1 MMIPK
6 LIDMKNEDL
15 SREELIQ
22 KLAIIEGMLR
32 SKDRTIQGQNVAIQ
46 TLTANNLM
54 MLDLLEQVKA
64 YEPNLFNRSKFERL
78 KERIIEKLD
87 EMRGRGRG
95 R

>member
-32 SKDRTIQGQNVAIQ
+32 SKDRTIQGQNATIQ

-54 MLDLLEQVKA
+54 MRDLLEQVKA
-64 YEPNLFNRSKFERL
+64 YEPNLFNRGKFERL

-87 EMRGRGRG
+87 ELRGRNR
-95 R
+95 